1 MKGND
6 GKTPTLGKT
15 IIFAIVSL
23 MSVIHEELE
32 RSFGHTEFRDGQE
45 AVIQSLL
52 AERSA
57 LAIFPTGGG
66 KSLCYQ
72 LPALLLEGLTLVI
85 SPLIAL
91 MKDQVDSLQRK
102 GIAAARLDSTL
113 SADEAM
119 AVYQDLKNGR
129 LKLLYVAPERLAN
142 EKFRARLKN
151 ITISLL
157 AIDEAH
163 CISEWGHNF
172 RPDYLKLTQFAKEL
186 LIERVLGLT
195 ATATPAVAADI
206 CRHFQIA
213 GEDHHQL
220 TFYRPNL
227 NLSVAPLPG
236 RERRAHLL
244 KKLQEAPV
252 EPTIIYTTL
261 QHTAESLASF
271 LKQNGF
277 NARPYHAG
285 LRPEARSEIQDQ
297 FMEGETPIICATIAF
312 GMGIDK
318 SNIRNIFH
326 YNLPKSLENY
336 TQEIGRAG
344 RDGEPATCELLACQ
358 DDIRTLANFTYGDT
372 PQPDGLRAIL
382 RILLDQPGEFDI
394 STYELS
400 RSHDIRPLV
409 INTLLTYLELEGF
422 LKATSPFYSTYKV
435 KFVRSLEHLLNG
447 FDSDRKEFL
456 TKLFDTGKA
465 GYQWHEINP
474 TDAAERIGESKDKI
488 TEAIGE
494 LEDLGDLIVKPSRIR
509 QGYRPL
515 KKPEDMTALTQRLVE
530 LFHRREKS
538 DLERLQQVVDHALAP
553 DCLYQSLLSHFGEEM
568 APCGHCCR
576 CLGDQPPAKLPG
588 NPPSEIGSAET
599 EILQGLINQKHSG
612 LRTPRQ
618 LARFLCGMTSPA
630 TSYSWYL
637 PEGARRKVRLT
648 DHDGYSMLEEHNFEE
663 VLDLCNEQLIH

>member
-1 MKGND
+1 M
-6 GKTPTLGKT
+6 P
-15 IIFAIVSL
+15 AI
-23 MSVIHEELE
+23 HDELL
-32 RSFGHTEFRDGQE
+32 RTFGHKEFRGGQE
-45 AVIQSLL
+45 GVIDSLL
-52 AERSA
+52 EGRSA

-72 LPALLLEGLTLVI
+72 LPALLLDGLTLVI

-91 MKDQVDSLQRK
+91 MKDQVDTLQAR

-113 SADEAM
+113 TADEAM
-119 AVYQDLKNGR
+119 AVYRDLEKGR
-129 LKLLYVAPERLAN
+129 LKMLYVAPERLAN
-142 EKFRARLKN
+142 EKFRARLKK

-186 LIERVLGLT
+186 KIERVLGLT
-195 ATATPAVAADI
+195 ATATPAVASDI
-206 CRHFQIA
+206 CRHFKIA
-213 GEDHHQL
+213 KKDHHQL

-227 NLSVAPLPG
+227 NLAVAALAG
-236 RERRAHLL
+236 RDRQDYLL
-244 KKLQEAPV
+244 KKLQSGPI

-261 QHTAESLASF
+261 QHTAESIASF
-271 LKQNGF
+271 LKRNNF
-277 NARPYHAG
+277 PARPYHAG

-297 FMEGETPIICATIAF
+297 FMAGETPIICATIAF

-318 SNIRNIFH
+318 SNIRSIYH

-344 RDGEPATCELLACQ
+344 RDGEAAHCELLACH
-358 DDIRTLANFTYGDT
+358 DDTRTLANFTYGDT
-372 PQPDGLRAIL
+372 PPPDSLRAIL

-435 KFVRSLEHLLNG
+435 KFVRGLKHTLNG
-447 FDSDRKEFL
+447 FDSAQQKL
-456 TKLFDTGKA
+456 LGKLFHRATEDWK
-465 GYQWHEINP
+465 WHEINP
-474 TDAAERIGESKDKI
+474 AESAVEMNVSKQKI
-488 TEAIGE
+488 TDAIGE
-494 LEDLGDLIVKPSRIR
+494 MEDLGDLIVKPSKVR

-515 KKPEDMTALTQRLVE
+515 KQPDDMAALTERLIE
-530 LFHRREKS
+530 LFRKREQS
-538 DLERLQQVVDHALAP
+538 DLDRLQQVVDHALAP
-553 DCLYQSLLSHFGEEM
+553 DCLYQSLLSHFGEKME
-568 APCGHCCR
+568 PCGHCAR
-576 CLGDQPPAKLPG
+576 CLGDT
-588 NPPSEIGSAET
+588 PPSELPSNPAPEIGQDEL
-599 EILQGLINQKHSG
+599 EILKQLIDEKHSG

-630 TSYSWYL
+630 TTWTWYL
-637 PEGARRKVRLT
+637 PPGARRKSRLT
-648 DHDGYSMLEEHNFEE
+648 SHDAYSMLEQHGFQD
-663 VLDLCNEQLIH
+663 VLDLCEGQLIH